1 MAETAKGRIVTTRIN
16 AAADCD
22 AVPDAWY
29 DLIGSLYD
37 LRPIRAKRAYK
48 QAMQTLTAVMRVAR
62 RNKDQNDYLE
72 TLAALIG
79 EYEAKTCNV
88 SVEHDPIENLRF
100 LLQENEMT
108 ASDLGRLLGDRSLG
122 TRLLKGDRAL
132 SKNHIKVLSQRFRVS
147 PALFI

>member
-1 MAETAKGRIVTTRIN
+1 MTIRIN

-22 AVPDAWY
+22 AVPETWY

-37 LRPIRAKRAYK
+37 LRPIRAKKTYK
-48 QAMQTLTAVMRVAR
+48 QAMKALTAVIRVAR

-72 TLAALIG
+72 TLSALIG
-79 EYEAKTCNV
+79 EYEAKTCNT
-88 SVEHDPIENLRF
+88 SVEHDPIKNLQF

-132 SKNHIKVLSQRFRVS
+132 SKSHIKLLSQRFRVS